1 MYSQWQTN
9 QVTKIAFSSIFFL
22 KIMFTLQVYS
32 QHFQQLRILR
42 ISSAQKLWV
51 ATFLISNIYS

>member
-1 MYSQWQTN
+1 MYSQRQTN
-9 QVTKIAFSSIFFL
+9 QVTKIAFSGVFFL

-32 QHFQQLRILR
+32 RHFQQLRLLR